1 MLDNQKHLFRLD
13 DEYCFLNGA
22 YMSPQ
27 LISVEEKGLEA
38 IKKMSKPYQLS
49 TNDFF
54 EIVEDAKSNF
64 AKIIHADY
72 SDSIAFIPSASY
84 GIATVANNIDFS
96 RGDEIIILKDQFP
109 SNYYSWKR
117 KADETGAIIKIVD
130 GSEGARRGKD
140 WNENVLNAIND
151 NTKLVA
157 ISHVHWAEGI
167 IFDLKAIRE
176 KTNEHNA
183 WLVIDGT
190 QSVGALD
197 INVSEIKPDALICAA
212 YKWLMGPYG
221 TTMAY
226 YGPRMQGGTPIE
238 ENWINRKDSHQFQN
252 LVNYQDLYSAGQG
265 RFSVGEQSNFI
276 LLPMLSAALQQL
288 NKWGIVNIQSY
299 CKALNEPFLK
309 KLENLG
315 FSVLKEKQMSNHLLG
330 IRMPKHIDED
340 SLKDAYKRHN
350 IVVSFRGESI
360 RISPN
365 VYNDANDWERLLAVT
380 EQVSLSI

>member
-13 DEYCFLNGA
+13 GEYCFLNGA

-38 IKKMSKPYQLS
+38 IGKMSKPYQLS
-49 TNDFF
+49 TDDFF

-64 AKIIHADY
+64 AKIIHANS

-84 GIATVANNIDFS
+84 GIATVANNINFS
-96 RGDEIIILKDQFP
+96 KGDEMVILKDQFP

-117 KADETGAIIKIVD
+117 KADESSAIIKIVD
-130 GSEGARRGKD
+130 GSEGSRRGKD
-140 WNENVLNAIND
+140 WNENILNAINE

-176 KTNEHNA
+176 KTNEHDA

-190 QSVGALD
+190 QSVGAFD

-221 TTMAY
+221 TAMAY
-226 YGPRMQGGTPIE
+226 YGPRMQGGVPIE

-252 LVNYQDLYSAGQG
+252 LVNYQGLYSPGQG
-265 RFSVGEQSNFI
+265 RYSVGEQSNFI

-288 NKWGIVNIQSY
+288 IDWGILNIQSY

-315 FSVLKEKQMSNHLLG
+315 FSVLKEGQMSNHLLG

-340 SLKDAYKRHN
+340 SLKHAYKRHN
-350 IVVSFRGESI
+350 IVVSFRGQSI

-365 VYNDANDWERLLAVT
+365 VYNDANDWERLLEVT
-380 EQVSLSI
+380 ERMIK